1 MKKTILII
9 ISASFIYTA
18 NAAGTDSISNRTIT
32 TTGHGEV
39 EIPQKI
45 ALISLT
51 INETA
56 KKPQDAQEQ
65 ARQKFEQVL
74 TTIKQV
80 QTLAIYSSMVSVTPN
95 WSYADS
101 QSKITGYTANYSI
114 QVKSSISNSGTIIDK
129 AVANGASIIGNPQL
143 SATDKE
149 KADAELQAIK
159 LATTDARTKTE
170 ASLSALGL
178 KAKAIRQITV
188 QNENQPRPPLA
199 MPRMA
204 VMKASVDNSAPAT
217 EIMAGMDTVSADV
230 VLITDY

>member
-1 MKKTILII
+1 MKKTIFII
-9 ISASFIYTA
+9 ISAALIHSA
-18 NAAGTDSISNRTIT
+18 NAVGTDSSNRTIT

-65 ARQKFEQVL
+65 ARQKFERVL
-74 TTIKQV
+74 TAIKQV

-95 WSYADS
+95 WSYADN

-159 LATTDARTKTE
+159 LATNDARTKTE

-178 KAKAIRQITV
+178 KAKAIRQITI
-188 QNENQPRPPLA
+188 QDENQPRPPLA

-204 VMKASVDNSAPAT
+204 VMKASADNSAPAT

-230 VLITDY
+230 VLVTDY